1 MRKNIVFIVGPPRTG
16 TTYLLLLLDEHKKLN
31 NRFGTPYESSLFN
44 RGKISSAKPR
54 LLQFREKEHIL
65 YKDPNSAKIAKDILS
80 NFGNSLMIYLVRDPF
95 DMITSYFHTPKGQGL
110 SVINDM
116 RNVMSLYNDMAVGI
130 LKVAND
136 ERVMFIKSEDLFNN
150 TDKVLKNIYPRIPLK
165 VDNLFIKKSVD
176 KHKFGKNIIPEKREM
191 VYRVGHYSAEN
202 FLLNEQKK
210 QIKESCWSY
219 YQELLSKCI

>member
-31 NRFGTPYESSLFN
+31 NRFGNPYESNLFN
-44 RGKISSAKPR
+44 RTGMSNAKPR

-80 NFGNSLMIYLVRDPF
+80 NIGNSLMIYLVRDPF
-95 DMITSYFHTPKGQGL
+95 DMITSYFHTPKGQEL
-110 SVINDM
+110 SVVHNMKNII
-116 RNVMSLYNDMAVGI
+116 SFYNDMAIGI
-130 LKVAND
+130 LKVVND

-165 VDNLFIKKSVD
+165 ATDLFIKKSVN
-176 KHKFGKNIIPEKREM
+176 KHKFGKNIIPEKRKM
-191 VYRVGHYSAEN
+191 VYRVGHYSADN
-202 FLLNEQKK
+202 FLLDEQKK